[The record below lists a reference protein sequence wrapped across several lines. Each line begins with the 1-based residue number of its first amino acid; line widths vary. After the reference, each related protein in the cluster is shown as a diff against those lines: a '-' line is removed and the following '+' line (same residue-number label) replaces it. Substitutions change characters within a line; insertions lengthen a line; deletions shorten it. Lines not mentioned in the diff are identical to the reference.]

1 MEKRIRV
8 RGENSSKVVESRS
21 DFSNFFDSIFVKI
34 ALIAISS
41 FIIFSVYNSLKI
53 TFQKLEILKQAE
65 SEVEELRIQ
74 NLYLS
79 LSIKEMSTDRYLEKE
94 ARNRLNFGGN
104 EEVVFVI
111 PTTTLE
117 KSQEI
122 VLDILSPEEVDV
134 FQKGFNLSE
143 WVTFVGSGI

>member
-8 RGENSSKVVESRS
+8 RGENSSKVVESKS
-21 DFSNFFDSIFVKI
+21 DFSNIFDFLVVKI
-34 ALIAISS
+34 LLIAISS
-41 FIIFSVYNSLKI
+41 FILFSVYNSLKI

-65 SEVEELRIQ
+65 AEVEELRIQ

-104 EEVVFVI
+104 EEIVFVI
-111 PTTTLE
+111 PSNTLE
-117 KSQEI
+117 EAQKAVS
-122 VLDILSPEEVDV
+122 DILSPKEENV
-134 FQKGFNLSE
+134 FQKGFNFSD
-143 WVTFVGSGI
+143 WVSFIRRGI